1 MTLFSERRHSEN
13 PSGGQ
18 ESLEVSALATPVPAE
33 ARPRKPMVKRRNS
46 KLGTGSKQPLDT
58 VHPRYCKIV
67 KIFTI
72 FVYIFGHKNVFYNY
86 FVNV

>member
-33 ARPRKPMVKRRNS
+33 ARPRKPINTYTNVPTY
-46 KLGTGSKQPLDT
+46 GYTGIP
-58 VHPRYCKIV
+58 I
-67 KIFTI
+67 
-72 FVYIFGHKNVFYNY
+72 
-86 FVNV
+86 

>member
-18 ESLEVSALATPVPAE
+18 ESLEVSNLATPVQAE

-58 VHPRYCKIV
+58 VHPR
-67 KIFTI
+67 
-72 FVYIFGHKNVFYNY
+72 
-86 FVNV
+86 

>member
-1 MTLFSERRHSEN
+1 
-13 PSGGQ
+13 
-18 ESLEVSALATPVPAE
+18 
-33 ARPRKPMVKRRNS
+33 MVKRRNS

-58 VHPRYCKIV
+58 VHPRYCKMV